1 MSIRTADNETVV
13 RRDIEEVWSSDGD
26 LNAIDDTVTD
36 DFVYHTSMME
46 IKGPGEY
53 REMAEETR
61 KMFSDFEMDVE
72 DILSSDDEVVV
83 RYTMR
88 GTNTGEMMGKEPTN
102 ESIEMTGII
111 IDRLEDGKIRERYEN
126 ADELGMLVQLGIV
139 ELPPEMREFEE

>member
-1 MSIRTADNETVV
+1 MSVGTTDNETVV

-26 LNAIDDTVTD
+26 LDSIDDTVTD
-36 DFVYHTSMME
+36 DFVYHTSMMD
-46 IKGPGEY
+46 INGRDEY

-61 KMFSDFEMDVE
+61 KMFSDFDMEVE

-102 ESIEMTGII
+102 ERIEMTGII

-126 ADELGMLVQLGIV
+126 ADELGMLVQLGVV